1 MLAAEPPRTP
11 WDLNFALFGIP
22 VRVHP
27 MFWLVAILLGMNSP
41 TAVELSTWVVAVFL
55 SILVHE
61 LGHAVAARSY
71 GYDPWITLYTMGGL
85 TSFGTS
91 AYRSR
96 NAGSLGQIL
105 ICLAGPA
112 AGFALA
118 AVLYFALRLAQID
131 VELTLGWPHLVRI
144 HVAELHRFAALSD
157 FIRQMFFAN
166 ILWGLVNL
174 LPVYPLDGGQI
185 AREVLTKINPFEGE
199 RWSLVVSFTT
209 ACLVA
214 LVAFVALEDWQS
226 RVFTAA
232 FFAYLAYWS
241 YALLSMGSGPGQWR

>member
-11 WDLNFALFGIP
+11 WDLNFPLFGIP

-27 MFWLVAILLGMNSP
+27 MFWVVGVMLGLNSQTAI
-41 TAVELSTWVVAVFL
+41 ELATWIIALFV

-71 GYDPWITLYTMGGL
+71 GHDPWITLYAMGGL
-85 TSFGTS
+85 ASYEPS
-91 AYRSR
+91 AYGARR
-96 NAGSLGQIL
+96 IGSLGHIL
-105 ICLAGPA
+105 ITAAGPA

-118 AVLYFALRLAQID
+118 AVLYL
-131 VELTLGWPHLVRI
+131 VLTLAHVRVI
-144 HVAELHRFAALSD
+144 VEVGMPRLIEIGVTEIVWTAAFSC
-157 FIRQMFFAN
+157 FINDLFF
-166 ILWGLVNL
+166 ISVFWGLVNL

-199 RWSLVVSFTT
+199 RWSLVISFTT

-214 LVAFVALEDWQS
+214 LVAFVALQDWQS
-226 RVFTAA
+226 RVLTAG

-241 YALLSMGSGPGQWR
+241 YAALSMGGPGSWR

>member
-11 WDLNFALFGIP
+11 WDLNFPLFGIP
-22 VRVHP
+22 VRIHP
-27 MFWLVAILLGMNSP
+27 MFWLVAILLGMNSA
-41 TAVELSTWVVAVFL
+41 TAVELATWVVAVFL

-91 AYRSR
+91 SYRSG

-118 AVLYFALRLAQID
+118 GVLYFALRLAQINVD
-131 VELTLGWPHLVRI
+131 VSVGWPHLVQI
-144 HVAELHRFAALSD
+144 SVPEIHRFAALSD

-166 ILWGLVNL
+166 IFWGLINL

-185 AREVLTKINPFEGE
+185 SREVFTKINPFEGE
-199 RWSLVVSFTT
+199 RWSLALSLAT
-209 ACLVA
+209 ACLFAV
-214 LVAFVALEDWQS
+214 
-226 RVFTAA
+226 TAYVQWHSIYTA
-232 FFAYLAYWS
+232 VFFAYLAYWS
-241 YALLSMGSGPGQWR
+241 YAALSMGSGPGSWR

>member
-1 MLAAEPPRTP
+1 MLLAEPPQTP
-11 WDLNFALFGIP
+11 WDLRFALFRIP

-27 MFWLVAILLGMNSP
+27 LFWLVAALLGMRSP
-41 TAVELSTWVVAVFL
+41 TALELVTWVAAVFI

-71 GYDPWITLYTMGGL
+71 GYDPSITLYTMGGL
-85 TSFGTS
+85 TSFVAS
-91 AYRSR
+91 AYGSR
-96 NAGSLGQIL
+96 NADRFGQIL

-118 AVLYFALRLAQID
+118 AVLYFALRIAHVG
-131 VELTLGWPHLVRI
+131 VELSFGWPHLVRI
-144 HVAELHRFAALSD
+144 YVEELHKFAALSD

-174 LPVYPLDGGQI
+174 LPVFPLDGGQI
-185 AREVLTKINPFEGE
+185 AREILSKINPFEGE
-199 RWSLVVSFTT
+199 RWSLALSLAT

-214 LVAFVALEDWQS
+214 VTAYVQWQDIYVAL
-226 RVFTAA
+226 

-241 YALLSMGSGPGQWR
+241 YTMLSMSSGPGQWR